1 MKKLKSK
8 TSKRK
13 VVDSGC
19 DYETNKRSLSFI
31 PIWSNRYS
39 WIEYDAQG
47 WICLP
52 ANEVGVESEL
62 MFMYAVL
69 NSESMIV
76 PSPPGPVVEAQAR
89 PIVWTGICVCTIFGG
104 PTIALVVDVQAEPR
118 GVLRPVEMK
127 HFLSLIEIMKAYSM
141 LRIPDIH
148 SWAI

>member
-1 MKKLKSK
+1 MKKHKSE

-13 VVDSGC
+13 AIDSG
-19 DYETNKRSLSFI
+19 YETNKRSLSFN
-31 PIWSNRYS
+31 PKWSNRYA
-39 WIEYDAQG
+39 WIEYDARG

-104 PTIALVVDVQAEPR
+104 PTIALVVDVQAAPL